1 MITTPKG
8 VRLHIGIFGRRNVG
22 KSTLINALA
31 GQQVA
36 IVSSQP
42 GTTTDPVEK
51 PIELN
56 PIGPVVLIDT
66 AGLDDSG
73 LVGSARV
80 NRTMQVME
88 RVDLAILVS
97 EAGNWTQFDQGI
109 LTLLD
114 QRKIPTIV
122 VINKIDL
129 APSATVQDVPS
140 KTQVVRL
147 CAAQGIGM
155 EALHEAILR
164 SLPDGYLQEPPL
176 LADLVQPGQMVIL
189 VVPIDKAAPKGR
201 LILPQVQAIRD
212 LLDHHLGCLV
222 AKDTELAWAL
232 MQLKTDPG
240 LVVTDSQALASV
252 SKIVHERIPLTS
264 FSILFARYKGDL
276 MALVQGAMA
285 VDGLKPGDRVLVAE
299 SCSHHPVQDDI
310 GTVKIPRWLNHHVGG
325 QLRFQT
331 AHGHDFPEDL
341 RQYRLVIQ
349 CGGCMTNR
357 REVLSRIFRAQ
368 QQAVPITNYGLLIAK
383 SLGLLERVL
392 QPFPEALAFYK
403 ENSK

>member
-1 MITTPKG
+1 
-8 VRLHIGIFGRRNVG
+8 
-22 KSTLINALA
+22 
-31 GQQVA
+31 
-36 IVSSQP
+36 
-42 GTTTDPVEK
+42 
-51 PIELN
+51 
-56 PIGPVVLIDT
+56 
-66 AGLDDSG
+66 
-73 LVGSARV
+73 
-80 NRTMQVME
+80 
-88 RVDLAILVS
+88 
-97 EAGNWTQFDQGI
+97 GI